1 MKSADELADMYRL
14 EARETV
20 QCEAGARLEKHLDPK
35 EEKIWKSASL
45 RPLVEEGRKQEVTR
59 ALLSRLGLVRA
70 ALIDH
75 DGGIEVTSMTLDGE
89 TGMVDVVINL
99 TGGCVACGAA
109 PGTLQS
115 MVQDLNE
122 DPEICRVRFDSAIRT
137 AQRPLIQE
145 FLDQATGLEFVER

>member
-1 MKSADELADMYRL
+1 
-14 EARETV
+14 
-20 QCEAGARLEKHLDPK
+20 
-35 EEKIWKSASL
+35 
-45 RPLVEEGRKQEVTR
+45 
-59 ALLSRLGLVRA
+59 
-70 ALIDH
+70 
-75 DGGIEVTSMTLDGE
+75 MTLDGE